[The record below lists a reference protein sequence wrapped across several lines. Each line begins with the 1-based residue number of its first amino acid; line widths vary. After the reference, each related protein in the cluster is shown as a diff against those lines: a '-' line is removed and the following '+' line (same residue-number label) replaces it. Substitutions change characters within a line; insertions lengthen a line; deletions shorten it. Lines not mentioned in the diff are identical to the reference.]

1 VLSFF
6 VRSCIFAADMNRL
19 TRSLRATLIG
29 MVVNTVFAAGKLA
42 AGILGRSHALVAD
55 AVESLADI
63 FSSIVVWR
71 AMVVAE
77 EPADEDHPYG
87 HGKAEPIASA
97 IVSTML
103 LLAAGGIAAS
113 SVREILQPERP
124 SPRAFTL
131 LVLLAVAGIKEFL
144 FRFVNR
150 EGQSVQS
157 TAVQTDA
164 WHHRSDAI
172 TSLAAAVGISV
183 SLLGGPGYASADD
196 VAAIVAAAI
205 IAWNGW
211 RLLHPALNELM
222 DAAPSRDI
230 VDKIRRAASSITGV
244 QRVEKCIVRKTGHL
258 YFVDMHVEVDPAMSV
273 QQGHAIAHEVKDKV
287 QRALPAVKDVLVH
300 IEPTTQGN

>member
-1 VLSFF
+1 
-6 VRSCIFAADMNRL
+6 MNRL

-29 MVVNTVFAAGKLA
+29 MVVNTVLAAGKLA
-42 AGILGRSHALVAD
+42 AGILGHPHALVAD

-124 SPRAFTL
+124 SPRGFTL
-131 LVLLAVAGIKEFL
+131 FILLAVAGIKELL
-144 FRFVNR
+144 FRFVHK

-196 VAAIVAAAI
+196 VAAVVAAAI

-222 DAAPSRDI
+222 DAAPSKEI

-244 QRVEKCIVRKTGHL
+244 QRVEKCIVRKTGHR

-273 QQGHAIAHEVKDKV
+273 QQGHAIAHAVKEKV
-287 QRALPAVKDVLVH
+287 QRELPAVKDVLVH
-300 IEPTTQGN
+300 IEPSVGGS